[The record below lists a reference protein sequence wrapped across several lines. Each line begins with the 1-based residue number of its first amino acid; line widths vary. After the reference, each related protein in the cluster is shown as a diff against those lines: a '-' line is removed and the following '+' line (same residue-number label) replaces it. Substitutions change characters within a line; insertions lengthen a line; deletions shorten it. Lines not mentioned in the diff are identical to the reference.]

1 MNLEELKKKMDEE
14 HYIYD
19 DTLSTVLYVA
29 LQLGRPLL
37 IEGAAGV
44 GKTEVAKVMA
54 AALDRELVRLQCYE
68 GLDESKALYEWNYQ
82 KQLLSIQVNM
92 NAQDREALTR
102 SLFSDEYL
110 LERPLLKS
118 IRSEKPVVLLIDE
131 IDKADEEF
139 EAFLLELLSEM
150 QVTIPEVGTIR
161 ANSVPFVVLT
171 SNRARPL
178 SEALRRRCAYLYI
191 EYPDMEKELAILRA
205 KLPHVDDRLCAQVA
219 LAVQKLRSNEVI
231 LKKPSIAETLDWA
244 AALDALGIR
253 ELTPDALRKTAGFV
267 LKNNEDMAALA
278 RQTADKLDAMGI
290 KFKVVNVVDLVKLQS
305 AKENNEALS
314 DEEFAE
320 LFTEDKPVLFAY
332 HSYARDVRGLIYDR
346 PNHDNFNV
354 HGYEEQ
360 GSTTTPYDMV
370 RVNNIDRY
378 ELQAEALRMIDADKY
393 ADKINELEA
402 FRQEAFQFAV
412 DNGYDHPD
420 YTDWVYS
427 GVNTN
432 KQGAVSATAAT
443 AGDNE

>member
-1 MNLEELKKKMDEE
+1 MNLEELKRKMDKE

-131 IDKADEEF
+131 IDKADLEF
-139 EAFLLELLSEM
+139 PNDLLWELKK
-150 QVTIPEVGTIR
+150 R
-161 ANSVPFVVLT
+161 
-171 SNRARPL
+171 
-178 SEALRRRCAYLYI
+178 
-191 EYPDMEKELAILRA
+191 
-205 KLPHVDDRLCAQVA
+205 
-219 LAVQKLRSNEVI
+219 RSNEAI

-267 LKNNEDMAALA
+267 LKNNEDMAAL
-278 RQTADKLDAMGI
+278 
-290 KFKVVNVVDLVKLQS
+290 
-305 AKENNEALS
+305 
-314 DEEFAE
+314 EEE
-320 LFTEDKPVLFAY
+320 EMSGCRCGGCEG
-332 HSYARDVRGLIYDR
+332 HH
-346 PNHDNFNV
+346 HD
-354 HGYEEQ
+354 
-360 GSTTTPYDMV
+360 
-370 RVNNIDRY
+370 
-378 ELQAEALRMIDADKY
+378 
-393 ADKINELEA
+393 
-402 FRQEAFQFAV
+402 
-412 DNGYDHPD
+412 
-420 YTDWVYS
+420 
-427 GVNTN
+427 
-432 KQGAVSATAAT
+432 
-443 AGDNE
+443 

>member
-1 MNLEELKKKMDEE
+1 MTFEELKQKMDEA

-19 DTLSTVLYVA
+19 ETLATVLYVS
-29 LQLGRPLL
+29 LSLGRPLL

-44 GKTEVAKVMA
+44 GKTEIAKVMA
-54 AALDRELVRLQCYE
+54 YALDRDLVRMQCYE

-92 NAQDREALTR
+92 NTQDKDTLTK

-110 LERPLLKS
+110 LERPLLQS

-150 QVTIPEVGTIR
+150 QVSIPEVGTVKAKSI
-161 ANSVPFVVLT
+161 PFVVLT

-219 LAVQKLRSNEVI
+219 LAVQKLRSSESI

-253 ELTPDALRKTAGFV
+253 ELTPDALRQTAGFV
-267 LKNNEDMAALA
+267 LKNHEDIASIEEE
-278 RQTADKLDAMGI
+278 TSDACAGCGG
-290 KFKVVNVVDLVKLQS
+290 
-305 AKENNEALS
+305 
-314 DEEFAE
+314 
-320 LFTEDKPVLFAY
+320 
-332 HSYARDVRGLIYDR
+332 H
-346 PNHDNFNV
+346 H
-354 HGYEEQ
+354 HG
-360 GSTTTPYDMV
+360 
-370 RVNNIDRY
+370 
-378 ELQAEALRMIDADKY
+378 
-393 ADKINELEA
+393 
-402 FRQEAFQFAV
+402 
-412 DNGYDHPD
+412 
-420 YTDWVYS
+420 
-427 GVNTN
+427 
-432 KQGAVSATAAT
+432 
-443 AGDNE
+443 

>member
-1 MNLEELKKKMDEE
+1 MNFELLKQKMNEA

-19 DTLSTVLYVA
+19 ETLATVLYVS

-54 AALDRELVRLQCYE
+54 SALDRDLVRLQCYE

-92 NAQDREALTR
+92 NSQDKDALTK
-102 SLFSDEYL
+102 SLFSDDYL
-110 LERPLLKS
+110 LERPLLQS

-150 QVTIPEVGTIR
+150 QVTIPEVGTVKAKSI
-161 ANSVPFVVLT
+161 PFVVLT

-219 LAVQKLRSNEVI
+219 LAVQKLRSNEAI

-244 AALDALGIR
+244 AALDALGIK
-253 ELTPDALRKTAGFV
+253 ELTPDALRQTAGFV
-267 LKNNEDMAALA
+267 LKNSEDIAALE
-278 RQTADKLDAMGI
+278 TEEEDA
-290 KFKVVNVVDLVKLQS
+290 
-305 AKENNEALS
+305 
-314 DEEFAE
+314 
-320 LFTEDKPVLFAY
+320 P
-332 HSYARDVRGLIYDR
+332 
-346 PNHDNFNV
+346 HDCHCGGSCGGHH
-354 HGYEEQ
+354 HG
-360 GSTTTPYDMV
+360 
-370 RVNNIDRY
+370 
-378 ELQAEALRMIDADKY
+378 
-393 ADKINELEA
+393 
-402 FRQEAFQFAV
+402 
-412 DNGYDHPD
+412 
-420 YTDWVYS
+420 
-427 GVNTN
+427 
-432 KQGAVSATAAT
+432 
-443 AGDNE
+443 

>member
-1 MNLEELKKKMDEE
+1 MNIEELKQKMDEA

-19 DTLSTVLYVA
+19 DTLATVLFVA

-44 GKTEVAKVMA
+44 GKTEIAKVMA
-54 AALDRELVRLQCYE
+54 SALDRDLVRLQCYE

-92 NAQDREALTR
+92 GSRNSDELTR

-150 QVTIPEVGTIR
+150 QVSIPEVGTIR
-161 ANSVPFVVLT
+161 AKSVPFVVLT

-191 EYPDMEKELAILRA
+191 QYPDLEKEMAILRA

-219 LAVQKLRSNEVI
+219 LAVQKLRSNEAF

-253 ELTPDALRKTAGFV
+253 ELTPDALRQTAGFV
-267 LKNNEDMAALA
+267 LKNNEDFEVL
-278 RQTADKLDAMGI
+278 
-290 KFKVVNVVDLVKLQS
+290 
-305 AKENNEALS
+305 
-314 DEEFAE
+314 EETQHQE
-320 LFTEDKPVLFAY
+320 CSCGG
-332 HSYARDVRGLIYDR
+332 HCGG
-346 PNHDNFNV
+346 HH
-354 HGYEEQ
+354 HG
-360 GSTTTPYDMV
+360 
-370 RVNNIDRY
+370 
-378 ELQAEALRMIDADKY
+378 
-393 ADKINELEA
+393 
-402 FRQEAFQFAV
+402 
-412 DNGYDHPD
+412 
-420 YTDWVYS
+420 
-427 GVNTN
+427 
-432 KQGAVSATAAT
+432 
-443 AGDNE
+443 

>member
-1 MNLEELKKKMDEE
+1 MELELLKQKMDEA

-19 DTLSTVLYVA
+19 DTLATVLYVA
-29 LQLGRPLL
+29 LKLGRPLL

-54 AALDRELVRLQCYE
+54 AALDRELVRMQCYE

-92 NAQDREALTR
+92 GAKDSDELTR

-150 QVTIPEVGTIR
+150 QVSIPEVGTIR
-161 ANSVPFVVLT
+161 AKSIPFVVLT

-219 LAVQKLRSNEVI
+219 MAVQKLRSTEAI
-231 LKKPSIAETLDWA
+231 LKKPSIAESLDWA
-244 AALDALGIR
+244 AALDALGVK
-253 ELTPDALRKTAGFV
+253 ELTPDALRQTAGFV
-267 LKNNEDMAALA
+267 LKNNDDIAAMDCDTLEDSHHCHC
-278 RQTADKLDAMGI
+278 GG
-290 KFKVVNVVDLVKLQS
+290 S
-305 AKENNEALS
+305 CGG
-314 DEEFAE
+314 
-320 LFTEDKPVLFAY
+320 
-332 HSYARDVRGLIYDR
+332 H
-346 PNHDNFNV
+346 H
-354 HGYEEQ
+354 HG
-360 GSTTTPYDMV
+360 
-370 RVNNIDRY
+370 
-378 ELQAEALRMIDADKY
+378 
-393 ADKINELEA
+393 
-402 FRQEAFQFAV
+402 
-412 DNGYDHPD
+412 
-420 YTDWVYS
+420 
-427 GVNTN
+427 
-432 KQGAVSATAAT
+432 
-443 AGDNE
+443 

>member
-1 MNLEELKKKMDEE
+1 MNLETLKKKMDEA

-19 DTLSTVLYVA
+19 DTLATVLAVA

-44 GKTEVAKVMA
+44 GKTEIAKVMA
-54 AALDRELVRLQCYE
+54 SALDRDLVRLQCYE

-92 NAQDREALTR
+92 GSKDSAELTR
-102 SLFSDEYL
+102 DLFSDEYL

-150 QVTIPEVGTIR
+150 QVSIPEVGTIR
-161 ANSVPFVVLT
+161 AKSVPFVVLT

-191 EYPDMEKELAILRA
+191 QYPDMEKELAILRA

-219 LAVQKLRSNEVI
+219 LAVQKLRSNEAI

-253 ELTPDALRKTAGFV
+253 ELTPDALRQTAGFI
-267 LKNNEDMAALA
+267 LKNSEDMAVL
-278 RQTADKLDAMGI
+278 
-290 KFKVVNVVDLVKLQS
+290 
-305 AKENNEALS
+305 
-314 DEEFAE
+314 EE
-320 LFTEDKPVLFAY
+320 TDV
-332 HSYARDVRGLIYDR
+332 HSHNCGCGG
-346 PNHDNFNV
+346 NCGGHH
-354 HGYEEQ
+354 HG
-360 GSTTTPYDMV
+360 
-370 RVNNIDRY
+370 
-378 ELQAEALRMIDADKY
+378 
-393 ADKINELEA
+393 
-402 FRQEAFQFAV
+402 
-412 DNGYDHPD
+412 
-420 YTDWVYS
+420 
-427 GVNTN
+427 
-432 KQGAVSATAAT
+432 
-443 AGDNE
+443 

>member
-1 MNLEELKKKMDEE
+1 MNLAELKSKMDQA

-19 DTLSTVLYVA
+19 DTLATVLAVA
-29 LQLGRPLL
+29 LELGRPLL

-44 GKTEVAKVMA
+44 GKTEIAKVMA
-54 AALDRELVRLQCYE
+54 SALDRDLVRLQCYE

-92 NAQDREALTR
+92 ASQDRESLTQ
-102 SLFSDEYL
+102 SLFTDAYL

-161 ANSVPFVVLT
+161 AKTIPFVILT

-191 EYPDMEKELAILRA
+191 QYPDMEKELAILRA

-219 LAVQKLRSNEVI
+219 LAVQKLRSNETI

-253 ELTPDALRKTAGFV
+253 ELTPDALRSTAGFI
-267 LKNNEDMAALA
+267 LKNSEDLAAL
-278 RQTADKLDAMGI
+278 QEM
-290 KFKVVNVVDLVKLQS
+290 
-305 AKENNEALS
+305 
-314 DEEFAE
+314 EEVGHHCACGGNCGE
-320 LFTEDKPVLFAY
+320 
-332 HSYARDVRGLIYDR
+332 HS
-346 PNHDNFNV
+346 
-354 HGYEEQ
+354 HG
-360 GSTTTPYDMV
+360 
-370 RVNNIDRY
+370 
-378 ELQAEALRMIDADKY
+378 
-393 ADKINELEA
+393 
-402 FRQEAFQFAV
+402 
-412 DNGYDHPD
+412 
-420 YTDWVYS
+420 
-427 GVNTN
+427 
-432 KQGAVSATAAT
+432 
-443 AGDNE
+443 